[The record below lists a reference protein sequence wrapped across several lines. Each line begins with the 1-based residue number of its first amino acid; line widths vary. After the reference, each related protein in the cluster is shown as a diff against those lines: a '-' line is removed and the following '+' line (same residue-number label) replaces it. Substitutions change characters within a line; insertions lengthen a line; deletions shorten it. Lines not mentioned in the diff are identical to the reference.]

1 MCIKHLFGLCVG
13 TQVLCMSIMVISVIY
28 MVLGELPRRCFVEY
42 PRSIGLFLNPLT
54 QSGEWI
60 IIRQN
65 FILAL
70 INGRDILARVK
81 TRGEYR
87 FFDDTWGQKKSGNLF
102 FTLHIYIPRIID
114 ITKSCNHFVLALN

>member
-1 MCIKHLFGLCVG
+1 MHQPSLWLVCWDSSSFHVNHGDLHNLHGLVA
-13 TQVLCMSIMVISVIY
+13 L
-28 MVLGELPRRCFVEY
+28 VLGELPRRCFVEY
-42 PRSIGLFLNPLT
+42 TRSIGLFLNPLT

-87 FFDDTWGQKKSGNLF
+87 FFDDTQGKKNQATFSLLCT
-102 FTLHIYIPRIID
+102 FTYLE
-114 ITKSCNHFVLALN
+114 